1 MRKKFK
7 RDINSLTEIFIFLDE
22 FVAHHKLDES
32 ISFVL
37 QLAVEE
43 IFTNMVKYDVQN
55 PSDIDISLA
64 QDADQVVIELF
75 NPDAES
81 FDIHQ
86 AKEYDPSLPLNK
98 REPGGV
104 GIHLVKKFINK
115 IEYDYKDGISKITLI
130 KYLEKPH
137 V

>member
-1 MRKKFK
+1 MRKQFK
-7 RDINSLTEIFIFLDE
+7 RDINSLKDIFIFLDE
-22 FVAHHKLDES
+22 FVVHHKLDES
-32 ISFVL
+32 VSFVL

-55 PSDIDISLA
+55 AHAIDISLSK
-64 QDADQVVIELF
+64 DADQVVIELL
-75 NPDAES
+75 NPDVES
-81 FDIHQ
+81 FDIHK
-86 AKEYDPSLPLNK
+86 AKEYDPSRPLQD